1 MMTGRKK
8 QCCGATRWR
17 RFGIRGQRLA
27 LSQRTRT
34 PPLIAPGLL
43 AAVVAGFAGTAS
55 AQQFD
60 APYYELQKENGVAWV
75 EEDKAIDAKLA
86 ELEERFG
93 RKPNIIY
100 ILTDDIG
107 YGELGVQ
114 GGGAARGM
122 PTPNL
127 DQMAR
132 DGVLFNGF
140 YSEPSCTPTRVA
152 LMTGRHPVR
161 TGLTDVIFPGNP
173 AGLAP
178 AEVTIAELLSD
189 AGYVTAMYGKW
200 HLGDG
205 PETWPNSQGFDEALF
220 GLYNA
225 APWAWNTPTERVM
238 WNNFTDAPDFFFR
251 APLHGKMEGKKGEK
265 AVEVSELNKEA
276 YVRFEEETFNRSI
289 DFVRRNAQGDQ
300 PFFLYWASNLMS
312 QFTSHPD
319 WLGKSPQGT
328 HNADQMMEH
337 DHYMGELLATLREL
351 GIAENTLVVWMS
363 DNGPMYDLFPESSY
377 TALRGG
383 KGDVLE
389 GGVRVPAVA
398 WWPGVIEENQLQAE
412 ILHVTDM
419 YTTAARIGGALDK
432 IPDDRIV
439 DGLDQSSF
447 LMTSTPSRRKYM
459 FHYSGR
465 NLGAVRVGQFK
476 RHIAAGHGGLP
487 GKAFF
492 DIYKD
497 PREEHGVMVSMLW
510 AWVPFDDIV
519 RMHNGMIEEF
529 PHREPYYSDT
539 GD

>member
-1 MMTGRKK
+1 MSKQWMPKTAFGLAVAAFMLTG
-8 QCCGATRWR
+8 
-17 RFGIRGQRLA
+17 
-27 LSQRTRT
+27 S
-34 PPLIAPGLL
+34 
-43 AAVVAGFAGTAS
+43 AS

-60 APYYELQKENGVAWV
+60 APFYELKKENGEAWS
-75 EEDKAIDAKLA
+75 EEDKTIDAKLA

-93 RKPNIIY
+93 KKPNIIY

-114 GGGAARGM
+114 GGGATRGM

-127 DQMAR
+127 DKLAYEGM
-132 DGVLFNGF
+132 LLNGF

-173 AGLAP
+173 AGLSP
-178 AEVTIAELLSD
+178 EEVTVAELLSD
-189 AGYVTAMYGKW
+189 AGYATAMYGKW

-205 PETWPNSQGFDEALF
+205 EETLPHHQGFDEAFF

-238 WNNFTDAPDFFFR
+238 WNNYTDAPDFFFR
-251 APLHGKMEGKKGEK
+251 APLRGKLEGTKGEK
-265 AVEVSELNKEA
+265 SVEVGPLNAES
-276 YVRFEEETFNRSI
+276 YTRFEEETFARVMN
-289 DFVRRNAQGDQ
+289 FVERNAKGDK
-300 PFFLYWASNLMS
+300 PFFIYYASHLMS

-319 WLGKSPQGT
+319 WEGKAPQGT

-337 DHYMGELLATLREL
+337 DHYIGQLVNKLREL
-351 GIAENTLVVWMS
+351 GIAKNTLVVWMS

-398 WWPGVIEENQLQAE
+398 WWPGVINEMQTKAE
-412 ILHVTDM
+412 MLHVTDM
-419 YTTAARIGGALDK
+419 YTTAARIAGVMDA
-432 IPDDRIV
+432 IPTDRIV

-447 LMTSTPSRRKYM
+447 LLNSTPSRREYM
-459 FHYSGR
+459 FHYSGK

-510 AWVPFDDIV
+510 AWVPFDDIQ
-519 RMHNGMIEEF
+519 RMHEGMIEKF
-529 PHREPYYSDT
+529 PHRAPYYSRRSCAAYL
-539 GD
+539 GFPFCHCAEAPEP

>member
-1 MMTGRKK
+1 MKPK
-8 QCCGATRWR
+8 IDS
-17 RFGIRGQRLA
+17 IRLGCTVAALA
-27 LSQRTRT
+27 LS
-34 PPLIAPGLL
+34 IAGS
-43 AAVVAGFAGTAS
+43 TA

-60 APYYELQKENGVAWV
+60 APFYELEKENGATWV
-75 EEDKAIDAKLA
+75 EEDKAIDTKLA
-86 ELEERFG
+86 ELEARFG
-93 RKPNIIY
+93 KKPNIIY

-127 DQMAR
+127 DQLAYE
-132 DGVLFNGF
+132 GALLNGF
-140 YSEPSCTPTRVA
+140 YAEPSCTPTRVA

-173 AGLAP
+173 VGLAP
-178 AEVTIAELLSD
+178 EEVTVAELLSD
-189 AGYVTAMYGKW
+189 AGYATAMYGKW

-205 PETWPNSQGFDEALF
+205 EETLPHHQGFDEAFF

-238 WNNFTDAPDFFFR
+238 WNNYTDAPDFFFR
-251 APLHGKMEGKKGEK
+251 APLRGKLEGKKGEDS
-265 AVEVSELNKEA
+265 VEVGPLNAESYTK
-276 YVRFEEETFNRSI
+276 FEEETFERVMG
-289 DFVRRNAQGDQ
+289 FVEQNAEGDK
-300 PFFLYWASNLMS
+300 PFFIYYASHLMS

-319 WLGKSPQGT
+319 WEGKSPMGT
-328 HNADQMMEH
+328 HNGDQMMEH
-337 DHYMGELLATLREL
+337 DAYIGRLTDKLEEL

-398 WWPGVIEENQLQAE
+398 WWPGVIEELQTKAE
-412 ILHVTDM
+412 MIHVTDM
-419 YTTAARIGGALDK
+419 YTTAARVAGVMDA
-432 IPDDRIV
+432 IPSDRIV
-439 DGLDQSSF
+439 DGIDQSSF
-447 LMTSTPSRRKYM
+447 LLNATPSRREYM
-459 FHYSGR
+459 FHYSGAS
-465 NLGAVRVGQFK
+465 LGAVRVGQFK
-476 RHIAAGHGGLP
+476 RHIGSGHGGLP

-492 DIYKD
+492 DIFKD

-510 AWVPFDDIV
+510 AWVPFDDIQ
-519 RMHNGMIEEF
+519 RMHEAMIETF
-529 PHREPYYSDT
+529 PHREPYYSEMDE
-539 GD
+539 